1 MLWNNSIVRI
11 KTLAYDIDFNH
22 PLNMYGTKHYSGSG
36 FFFCNNKRLILTCYH
51 VVKYANNIEVIYNIV
66 YNCKATVKYIFPDDD
81 LAIIE
86 IDTNYNDIIP
96 LEFFDLIDI
105 KKNFV
110 DDVYTI
116 GFPLSSKSIKMS
128 KGIISGYQD
137 SLIQTDATLNPGNS
151 GGPLVLI
158 KDDKYKVIGI
168 NVSKDNDK
176 NSEGIGFSVPY
187 YRFKILYDKYLQNFS
202 SIPKINN
209 EIIINKPIIFFDYQ
223 KILQDNFYNNEHIKE
238 KIGSRVTF
246 INDNYY
252 IAKYLHVDDIL
263 LSIND
268 NDIDNNGYVKLPFS
282 PEKINISDLGLW
294 FVCDDIIIFKILRN
308 NKIIIQKIKLEIIK
322 TNIIEY
328 HVPENKYFVNK
339 NGLILSIITRSHID
353 KLHDLNLE
361 LENIV
366 KILNRFL
373 HQQDLFTVYLA
384 DIDINY
390 NNKFNKFPIG
400 NIIIEINGIPFNDY
414 NKFIEITKN
423 DIKMIKTIDNEIFIC

>member
-1 MLWNNSIVRI
+1 
-11 KTLAYDIDFNH
+11 
-22 PLNMYGTKHYSGSG
+22 
-36 FFFCNNKRLILTCYH
+36 
-51 VVKYANNIEVIYNIV
+51 
-66 YNCKATVKYIFPDDD
+66 
-81 LAIIE
+81 
-86 IDTNYNDIIP
+86 
-96 LEFFDLIDI
+96 
-105 KKNFV
+105 
-110 DDVYTI
+110 
-116 GFPLSSKSIKMS
+116 
-128 KGIISGYQD
+128 
-137 SLIQTDATLNPGNS
+137 
-151 GGPLVLI
+151 
-158 KDDKYKVIGI
+158 
-168 NVSKDNDK
+168 
-176 NSEGIGFSVPY
+176 
-187 YRFKILYDKYLQNFS
+187 
-202 SIPKINN
+202 
-209 EIIINKPIIFFDYQ
+209 
-223 KILQDNFYNNEHIKE
+223 
-238 KIGSRVTF
+238 
-246 INDNYY
+246 
-252 IAKYLHVDDIL
+252 